1 MNNEREIALS
11 EERLGNAL
19 LELEKVKGK
28 YSALNSAY
36 KELLEQLF
44 QGNQNEAVDSEGS
57 RHIFY
62 SKDDLIR

>member
-1 MNNEREIALS
+1 MDADRQLALS
-11 EERLGNAL
+11 EERLGTAL

-28 YSALNSAY
+28 YSALNTAY

-44 QGNQNEAVDSEGS
+44 GSDNTATDSEGS

-62 SKDDLIR
+62 SSEDLQ